1 MLATDY
7 HSCKNL
13 LDRARND
20 YKAIGNNTF
29 IRYDEHMDIVV
40 RYHSS
45 DIVMLLKNG
54 DVVITLAGWPTTTTK
69 YRINQFIGKRK
80 VYTIR
85 RGPQNYVTYLDG
97 IVMDKYEWY
106 VVTKEDMYA

>member
-1 MLATDY
+1 MSKMLATDY

-40 RYHSS
+40 RYHNS
-45 DIVMLLKNG
+45 DIVMLLKTG

-80 VYTIR
+80 VYTK
-85 RGPQNYVTYLDG
+85 NYVTYLDG
-97 IVMDKYEWY
+97 IEMDLYKWY
-106 VVTKEDMYA
+106 TVTKEDMYA